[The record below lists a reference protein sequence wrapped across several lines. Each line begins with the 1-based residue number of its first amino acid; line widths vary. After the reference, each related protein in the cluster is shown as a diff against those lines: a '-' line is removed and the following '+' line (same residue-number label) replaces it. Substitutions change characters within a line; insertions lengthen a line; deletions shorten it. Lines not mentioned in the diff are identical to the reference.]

1 MNKYTDLFS
10 CKDKVAV
17 VTGGAGL
24 LGREVVKGLIDF
36 GALVYVAD
44 INFDKTNELAKKKK
58 IQFIELDI
66 TSEDSVK
73 KAFKVILQKNNKID
87 ILVNSAYPRT
97 EDWGLKIEQIP
108 FTSWTANVNNHLG
121 GYFLCC
127 QIAAEK
133 MKEAGNGSIINMA
146 SIYGVC
152 GPDFSIYKGTAMTMP
167 AAYSAI
173 KGGLITFTKYLATY
187 YADKNVRVN
196 SISPGGIYDK
206 QPLSFVEKYSKKT
219 PLGRMADPNEI
230 VGGVIYLA
238 SDASSYVTGYNLI
251 IDGGWTAW

>member
-1 MNKYTDLFS
+1 MNNYTDLFS

-24 LGREVVKGLIDF
+24 LGREIAKGLYDF

-44 INFDKTNELAKKKK
+44 INIDKTNEFAKEKK
-58 IQFIELDI
+58 IQFIELDT

-73 KAFKVILQKNNKID
+73 KAFEVILQKNNKID

-97 EDWGLKIEQIP
+97 EDWGLKIEHIP
-108 FTSWTANVNNHLG
+108 FESWTTNVNNHLG

-127 QIAAEK
+127 QITAEK
-133 MKEAGNGSIINMA
+133 MKEAGKGSIINMA

-152 GPDFSIYKGTAMTMP
+152 GPDFSIYEDTEMTMP

-173 KGGLITFTKYLATY
+173 KGGIISFTKYLATY
-187 YADKNVRVN
+187 YASSNVRVN
-196 SISPGGIYDK
+196 SISPGGVYDK
-206 QPLSFVEKYSKKT
+206 QPLSFVDKYSKKT
-219 PLGRMADPNEI
+219 PLGRMAYPKEI

-238 SDASSYVTGYNLI
+238 SDASSYITGHNLL